1 MGHEGALMI
10 QSKTYLPSFKTMLT
24 FSMLSSMLLSG
35 CLNNGMPADLS
46 AHLASRGLP
55 VQILQSVAPLSSRKG
70 YVVLARNPALE
81 KQLIQHFELEPVSV
95 GTRPFADYMA
105 GVKGSPEAL
114 WCKGGNP
121 ASLKLPDGGQFHY
134 LCLLRIRSGQ
144 TLLIAEYAYG

>member
-1 MGHEGALMI
+1 MI
-10 QSKTYLPSFKTMLT
+10 QSKTHHPCFKTKISL
-24 FSMLSSMLLSG
+24 FLLSAMSLSG

-55 VQILQSVAPLSSRKG
+55 VQILQSDAPLSSRKG
-70 YVVLARNPALE
+70 YVVLARDQALE
-81 KQLIQHFELEPVSV
+81 KRLIQHFELEPIPV
-95 GTRPFADYMA
+95 GTRPFADYTS
-105 GVKGSPEAL
+105 GVKGAPEAL
-114 WCKGGNP
+114 WCKGDNP